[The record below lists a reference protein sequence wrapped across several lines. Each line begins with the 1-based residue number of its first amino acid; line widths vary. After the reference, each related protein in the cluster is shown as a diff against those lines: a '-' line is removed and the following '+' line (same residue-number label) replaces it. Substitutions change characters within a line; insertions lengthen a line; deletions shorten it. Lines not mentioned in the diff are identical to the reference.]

1 MYMYLYVLLN
11 DFPQIPIL
19 GTSVAVMGL
28 LSHSLQMSRYLLG
41 GDQTLCPDVCE
52 EAGAPTRGKS
62 LGWGGGVCPLVL
74 FRMERAFPLHFRKF
88 RRAFRFVCPWP
99 TMETSSRVENETAE
113 SVLLGMGWS

>member
-1 MYMYLYVLLN
+1 MYMHLYVLLN

-19 GTSVAVMGL
+19 GTSVAVMRL

-41 GDQTLCPDVCE
+41 GDRTLCPDVCK

-74 FRMERAFPLHFRKF
+74 FCSGWRELFHCTSGNSDVPSDLSVRGRPWKRLPGWRMRQRSL
-88 RRAFRFVCPWP
+88 CY
-99 TMETSSRVENETAE
+99 
-113 SVLLGMGWS
+113 